1 MCVSDRE
8 RGELGLASG
17 VCCLIVEIFV
27 RSKVA
32 GSEIPAERYHP
43 ECHHF
48 CSFSVHSFFRM
59 FDTPALQGRRHASSG
74 ALGDSQKRASS
85 VAARASTDS
94 VIHEDKENGDSSSSG
109 AASSAA
115 AAPLAPASSTRSNTT
130 TATAQGAS
138 KAGNNAVTTTM
149 STAVAEALK
158 LKLKEAELKQSGLS
172 LHIEGVEKER
182 TFYFSKLQ
190 VR

>member
-1 MCVSDRE
+1 M
-8 RGELGLASG
+8 
-17 VCCLIVEIFV
+17 IVEIYV
-27 RSKVA
+27 WSKVA

-48 CSFSVHSFFRM
+48 CSFSVHSFFSRV

-94 VIHEDKENGDSSSSG
+94 VIHEDKENGEAPAVPASSSSG
-109 AASSAA
+109 AATSAAA

-130 TATAQGAS
+130 TTATATGAS
-138 KAGNNAVTTTM
+138 KAGSNAATTTTT